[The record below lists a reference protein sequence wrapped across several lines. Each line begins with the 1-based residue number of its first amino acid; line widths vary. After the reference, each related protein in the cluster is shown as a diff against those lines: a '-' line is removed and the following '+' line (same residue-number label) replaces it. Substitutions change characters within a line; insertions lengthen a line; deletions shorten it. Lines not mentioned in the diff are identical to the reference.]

1 MEGELV
7 SDEKLQYPL
16 ELPPMVLAATSL
28 SERMGFGADGGVSSC
43 LPGIGAFLAVLA
55 SSRPGGRIAEI
66 GTGYGVGA
74 AWLLSGMDSAAS
86 LVTVEIDETRAGAAR
101 GVLGSDDRVTVI
113 ADRWQ
118 DCLPG
123 LSPFDLVFV
132 DGGYV
137 EHLADDPRIT
147 DMVVDLVSVGGQLL
161 LDDLTAEAEW
171 PDEWR
176 NRPDPKRE
184 LAFQHPLLAGAEF
197 YVPGPTGAVGGART
211 GGLLMTRVA

>member
-1 MEGELV
+1 V
-7 SDEKLQYPL
+7 SDEKLHYPI
-16 ELPPMVLAATSL
+16 ELPPMVLAATGL
-28 SERMGFGADGGVSSC
+28 CERMGFGADGGVSSC

-66 GTGYGVGA
+66 GTGFGVGA

-86 LVTVEIDETRAGAAR
+86 LVTVETDRVRAGAAR
-101 GVLGSDDRVTVI
+101 DVLGSDDRVIVI

-118 DCLPG
+118 NCLPG
-123 LSPFDLVFV
+123 LPPFDLVFV

-137 EHLADDPRIT
+137 EHLADDPRIA
-147 DMVVDLVSVGGQLL
+147 DMVVDLIAVGGQLV

-171 PDEWR
+171 PDDWR
-176 NRPDPKRE
+176 RRPDPKRE
-184 LAFQHPLLAGAEF
+184 LAFRHPILVGVEF